1 MHWLS
6 ENYKWL
12 FDGVG
17 GAAIVGLIAWLWRRF
32 FKESAAENTN
42 ATLNAQHS
50 QVTNSPVASGSGII
64 QNIVNVGQQ
73 PPAEP
78 PPKPVEP
85 SPNIQRGDVGL
96 RAIELV
102 GDTWM
107 YAHDV
112 KGQHVHGILLEV
124 RNEAKDL
131 EAVGNAYVK
140 GELTFHGPNESQQRI
155 SPCPWIDAYLN
166 FLSIPVAE
174 SRWIVAAVGVGKDD
188 WRAITHLRGDNYAQG
203 KTSMDMVILPIT
215 EEFFPL
221 EVRIISR
228 KEGKCLEKFGYQWRW
243 RIGWGHL
250 DIKPL

>member
-1 MHWLS
+1 MRWLYD
-6 ENYKWL
+6 NYKWL

-17 GAAIVGLIAWLWRRF
+17 LLLISGLVYLVRRVF
-32 FKESAAENTN
+32 WKPGSEQPPATATGGNASITQYFNTGVPQ
-42 ATLNAQHS
+42 T
-50 QVTNSPVASGSGII
+50 
-64 QNIVNVGQQ
+64 
-73 PPAEP
+73 PAEP

-228 KEGKCLEKFGYQWRW
+228 KEGKCLRKFGYQWRW